1 MRTFV
6 VNMADERTR
15 WAITADALAQLQS
28 MLPEDWRLL
37 NINAPVSSVGDG
49 SGSSEEALAAVAD
62 AEVYAGF
69 GFPRA
74 LYRAATA
81 NGAKLRWIHTGAA
94 GVGALL
100 YPELVSADV
109 VITNSAGI
117 HARPMA
123 ETVIAMALHFARG
136 FDFAVRSQTLAK
148 WDQSA
153 FESVRSRVVELD
165 GLTMGILGFG
175 GVGREVARRA
185 RALGMRVIAARRNA
199 DRTSPDA
206 EIVAGNAP
214 GIERV
219 LRVADVVVIAMP
231 STSETRGLIGA
242 RELGLL
248 KPNAVLI
255 NVARGNIIDEAA
267 LIDVLKAGAI
277 RGAALDVFAHEPL
290 AENSPLWALPNTLIL
305 PHISA
310 TTPRYWEREAAL
322 ITENFGRYLRHEPL
336 LNTVDKT
343 AGY

>member
-15 WAITADALAQLQS
+15 WAITPDALAQLHAV
-28 MLPEDWRLL
+28 LPEDWRLL

-49 SGSSEEALAAVAD
+49 GGISEEALTAVAD
-62 AEVYAGF
+62 AEVYVGF

-74 LYRAATA
+74 LYLAATA
-81 NGAKLRWIHTGAA
+81 NGSKLRWIHTGSA

-100 YPELVSADV
+100 YPELASSDV
-109 VITNSAGI
+109 VITNSAGV

-136 FDFAVRSQTLAK
+136 FDFAVRNQTLGK
-148 WDQSA
+148 WDQSE
-153 FESVRSRVVELD
+153 FESVESRVVELD

-175 GVGREVARRA
+175 GIGSEVARRA

-199 DRTSPDA
+199 QRASPDA
-206 EIVAGNAP
+206 EIVAANAE

-219 LRVADVVVIAMP
+219 LRAGDVVVIAMP

-242 RELGLL
+242 RELAQL
-248 KPNAVLI
+248 KPNAVVI

-267 LIDVLKAGAI
+267 LIDALTRGAV

-290 AENSPLWALPNTLIL
+290 SKDSPLWRLPNTLIL

-310 TTPRYWEREAAL
+310 TTPRYWEREVAL
-322 ITENFGRYLRHEPL
+322 IADNFGRYLKGEPL
-336 LNTVDKT
+336 QNTVDKT